1 MVEPGARQ
9 VGLRGV
15 LLIAGAVVAG
25 VLFVSVAT
33 GFLPAPVRDLLF
45 RTPLPIV
52 LLIAGT
58 VLVLWRIARTG
69 RGDRA

>member
-15 LLIAGAVVAG
+15 LLVAAAVVAG
-25 VLFVSVAT
+25 VLLFSVAS
-33 GFLPAPVRDLLF
+33 GFLPTPVRDLLF
-45 RTPLPIV
+45 RTPLPII

-58 VLVLWRIARTG
+58 VLVLWRIGRTG
-69 RGDRA
+69 AGDGP

>member
-15 LLIAGAVVAG
+15 LLVAAAVVGG
-25 VLFVSVAT
+25 VLLVSVAT

-52 LLIAGT
+52 LLIGGT
-58 VLVLWRIARTG
+58 VIVLWRIGRTG